1 MNISQRERLLDAV
14 ISQIKEDIENGDL
27 TAIYELIL
35 ELPDK
40 TLQAYLPEEHEE
52 IRNA

>member
-1 MNISQRERLLDAV
+1 MSQRELLMDAV
-14 ISQIKEDIENGDL
+14 LEQIKEDVENGDM
-27 TAIYELIL
+27 TAIHEMLFELST
-35 ELPDK
+35 K